1 MLSVKIEIMS
11 SLNFFKMINKS
22 FKLLNCILFKYIL
35 PYIFSILICEPCN
48 LGPASAKHL
57 ELECKPQ
64 DRSSVLEY
72 WKWQIFQGT
81 KAARQRSRCR
91 CWGQEPGTREVHGK

>member
-11 SLNFFKMINKS
+11 SLKFFLMINKS

-35 PYIFSILICEPCN
+35 PYILSILICEPCN
-48 LGPASAKHL
+48 LGPASAKNL

-64 DRSSVLEY
+64 DRSGNGRYFRVKKRPSKEVDAGVRDKNL
-72 WKWQIFQGT
+72 
-81 KAARQRSRCR
+81 
-91 CWGQEPGTREVHGK
+91 GTREVHGK